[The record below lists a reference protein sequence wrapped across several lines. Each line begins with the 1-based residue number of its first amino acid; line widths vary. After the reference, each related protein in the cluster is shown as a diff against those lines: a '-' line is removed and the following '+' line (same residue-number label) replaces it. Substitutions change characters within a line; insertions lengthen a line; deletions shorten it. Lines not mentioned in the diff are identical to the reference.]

1 MTSWTTIIGAPT
13 TEISDHLRWQVS
25 IADISSGHLIDPDLI
40 VGGGVG
46 YVRDIGL
53 YSDPDGL
60 QRLYTRDIDAGSGS
74 SADPQL
80 TEAWENNALAITYDV
95 PGSGITPLTVTGP
108 NNSAVGAR
116 DSTEPYGWFYDSGS
130 SHLSDIADFITAYR
144 LLTDDQKAGTTYTLS
159 DGLDDVVPSDP
170 VTHRLRGEV
179 TAAASAQGRIR
190 AGSSPA
196 LPEGT
201 ITVGEPTLE
210 EAGPPPRLRFLLSP
224 GVSIGTEVVDGTGEA
239 FFGNLQLYF
248 DRTLPIGLRVSG
260 AASGVSFGAGGP
272 NLSDEWETDEAALI
286 LATTTT
292 SVSIPGPR
300 HSSNQTSDSGDE
312 PYDWMPSADKITEIQ
327 NWMSAFGALPTTER
341 SAVTLAFNV
350 TPSVPVFHRLRG
362 GAVAAASAQG
372 RIRVTV
378 PGLPPVPVAHRI
390 RGFVSAAASAQGR
403 IRRTAR
409 DAVTHRLRGGA
420 SAAASAQGRI
430 RRSAPFEPV
439 DHVTE
444 HGMFAGF
451 QPYIVEK
458 EIAGDEEAMG
468 MCYDGKERLH
478 VLLVSGAVNVYYD
491 YTKERT
497 WHTTPGS
504 APYEIAY
511 NRDADEIYVLCS
523 DVEPGVQGVHRHF
536 PGDPYDP
543 KAPPAGK
550 FLGMILLDAATPEAK
565 GAVMH
570 GDILHGNFGGSAPF
584 ETQVVSGDANVDK
597 KHTSIDQAVP
607 AGGSLTAWPSGSASR
622 PAVGNYCAVMRRNG
636 TLALYLIDRDGRY
649 LSEIR
654 NNEGTWAYY
663 DIEASDNVL
672 GRNYTVSG
680 LVRQDARG
688 PKYLLVVITW
698 PIPPDD
704 GKSLAGQIV
713 QIGDRQEVFR
723 VVQAEGYE
731 FILERY
737 VFGTYDSG
745 TRARARGERSS
756 TGDPQ
761 LGWGHGQPI
770 KLVTSIK
777 PKSDL
782 FDYGPYTEW
791 W

>member
-1 MTSWTTIIGAPT
+1 M
-13 TEISDHLRWQVS
+13 
-25 IADISSGHLIDPDLI
+25 
-40 VGGGVG
+40 
-46 YVRDIGL
+46 
-53 YSDPDGL
+53 
-60 QRLYTRDIDAGSGS
+60 
-74 SADPQL
+74 
-80 TEAWENNALAITYDV
+80 
-95 PGSGITPLTVTGP
+95 
-108 NNSAVGAR
+108 
-116 DSTEPYGWFYDSGS
+116 EPEM
-130 SHLSDIADFITAYR
+130 L
-144 LLTDDQKAGTTYTLS
+144 
-159 DGLDDVVPSDP
+159 
-170 VTHRLRGEV
+170 
-179 TAAASAQGRIR
+179 
-190 AGSSPA
+190 
-196 LPEGT
+196 
-201 ITVGEPTLE
+201 
-210 EAGPPPRLRFLLSP
+210 
-224 GVSIGTEVVDGTGEA
+224 

-260 AASGVSFGAGGP
+260 ASSGVSFGAGGP
-272 NLSDEWETDEAALI
+272 NLLDAWEIDDEALV
-286 LATTTT
+286 LATATT

-300 HSSNQTSDSGDE
+300 HSSNQTSDTGDE
-312 PYDWMPSADKITEIQ
+312 PYDWMPSADKVTEIQ
-327 NWMSAFGALPTTER
+327 NWITNFGTLSTAER
-341 SAVTLAFNV
+341 AAATLTFNV
-350 TPSVPVFHRLRG
+350 ATSAAAIHRLRGGATAAASAQGRIRVTSPTSVAHRLRG

-372 RIRVTV
+372 RIRRTARVAVT
-378 PGLPPVPVAHRI
+378 HRL
-390 RGFVSAAASAQGR
+390 RGGAVAAASAQGR

-430 RRSAPFEPV
+430 RRSAPSEPV

-444 HGMFAGF
+444 HGMFAGY

-458 EIAGDEEAMG
+458 EIEGDEEAMG

-536 PGDPYDP
+536 PGDPDDP

-622 PAVGNYCAVMRRNG
+622 PVVGNYCAVMRRSG

-680 LVRQDARG
+680 VVRQDARG